1 MGDDVSLGGDG
12 ADCNPQCWRARSPV
26 EKCNCSCGGAHHGGF
41 YTENDQLRLEDCE
54 RMGAPLLLTEEQFE
68 KPDPDNEDIS
78 HTEVDLYA
86 KLYMTIRHNKAA
98 DRYEI
103 VKIDT
108 GHLVFAS
115 KELSKVAD
123 KANELEEDKNFTTNP
138 MDIPKELREQAGVS
152 P

>member
-1 MGDDVSLGGDG
+1 M
-12 ADCNPQCWRARSPV
+12 
-26 EKCNCSCGGAHHGGF
+26 
-41 YTENDQLRLEDCE
+41 
-54 RMGAPLLLTEEQFE
+54 LLTEEQFE

-108 GHLVFAS
+108 KHLVFAS
-115 KELSKVAD
+115 KDLSKIAE
-123 KANELEEDKNFTTNP
+123 KANELEGAKNFTTDP
-138 MDIPKELREQAGVS
+138 MDLPKHIRDTYEGVEA
-152 P
+152 

>member
-1 MGDDVSLGGDG
+1 
-12 ADCNPQCWRARSPV
+12 
-26 EKCNCSCGGAHHGGF
+26 
-41 YTENDQLRLEDCE
+41 
-54 RMGAPLLLTEEQFE
+54 MGAPLLLTEEQFE